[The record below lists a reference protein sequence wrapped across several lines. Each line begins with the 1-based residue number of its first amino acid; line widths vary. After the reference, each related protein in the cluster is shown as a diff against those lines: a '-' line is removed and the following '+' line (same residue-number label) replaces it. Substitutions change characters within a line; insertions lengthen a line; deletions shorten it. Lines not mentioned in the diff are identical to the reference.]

1 MQPSGERAKSP
12 LSFRPQSEKADTP
25 PIDLARSREPE
36 PLAALVQA
44 EDFASL
50 SKLLDE
56 TDTTAKASLVY
67 GFGSGS
73 KLAGRHG
80 RKDSSK
86 NA

>member
-1 MQPSGERAKSP
+1 MNNNRVGWGNSKRAQLDNTTALTLKIVDDFSAR
-12 LSFRPQSEKADTP
+12 LSYEVRHDTDP
-25 PIDLARSREPE
+25 GDDA
-36 PLAALVQA
+36 
-44 EDFASL
+44 
-50 SKLLDE
+50 DE